1 MNKSKD
7 FIFSILSNVILMILL
22 QLVLLPI
29 YAKIHTPQEF
39 GAFILLLTLVNIIS
53 PILGNTL
60 NNIRLI
66 NKTNFNLIESEY
78 LCLVII
84 GSFIVMIITMIYSF
98 VNVFSLMDT
107 IFSGLWAAFLLI
119 RSYLF
124 VYYRLD
130 FRFKSLLYISIAVSF
145 VMLIGGVSMYFMHVS
160 IFIVLFASEFIMTIL
175 MIIDYRRKFE
185 NFRLKFLNNEDFKNY
200 IELIGANSVL
210 NLINYSDRILL
221 NLFLGTIYVPLFFV
235 ATTIGKI
242 SNLLINPIV
251 TVLLSYEVDSKGQDT
266 IENVKKVFK
275 IIMVVSIMMS
285 IVISIVSW
293 VFIYVF
299 YNEYI
304 SKVQALIFLANLGVI
319 LMSSTAVLQ
328 IKLVANSQFRN
339 NLMINVM
346 TLIIIVLFSA
356 ILVQFFNVYGYA
368 ITLIISAMYKHFA
381 IYHKVMKIIPNKG

>member
-242 SNLLINPIV
+242 SNSLINPIV

-285 IVISIVSW
+285 ILISIVSW

-368 ITLIISAMYKHFA
+368 IALIISAMYKHFA

>member
-242 SNLLINPIV
+242 SNLLINPFV

-368 ITLIISAMYKHFA
+368 IALIISAMYKHFA

>member
-7 FIFSILSNVILMILL
+7 FIFSILSNVILMFLL
-22 QLVLLPI
+22 QLFLLPV
-29 YAKIHTPQEF
+29 YSKIHTPQEF

-356 ILVQFFNVYGYA
+356 ILVKFFNVYGYA
-368 ITLIISAMYKHFA
+368 IALIISAMYKHFA

>member
-1 MNKSKD
+1 
-7 FIFSILSNVILMILL
+7 
-22 QLVLLPI
+22 
-29 YAKIHTPQEF
+29 
-39 GAFILLLTLVNIIS
+39 
-53 PILGNTL
+53 
-60 NNIRLI
+60 
-66 NKTNFNLIESEY
+66 
-78 LCLVII
+78 
-84 GSFIVMIITMIYSF
+84 
-98 VNVFSLMDT
+98 
-107 IFSGLWAAFLLI
+107 
-119 RSYLF
+119 
-124 VYYRLD
+124 
-130 FRFKSLLYISIAVSF
+130 
-145 VMLIGGVSMYFMHVS
+145 
-160 IFIVLFASEFIMTIL
+160 
-175 MIIDYRRKFE
+175 KFE

-368 ITLIISAMYKHFA
+368 IALIISAMYKHFA

>member
-328 IKLVANSQFRN
+328 IKLVANGQFRN

-368 ITLIISAMYKHFA
+368 IALIISAMYKHFA

>member
-84 GSFIVMIITMIYSF
+84 GSFIVMIITIIYSF

-368 ITLIISAMYKHFA
+368 IALIISAMYKHFA

>member
-356 ILVQFFNVYGYA
+356 ILVQFFNIYGYA
-368 ITLIISAMYKHFA
+368 IALIISAMYKHFA

>member
-1 MNKSKD
+1 
-7 FIFSILSNVILMILL
+7 
-22 QLVLLPI
+22 
-29 YAKIHTPQEF
+29 
-39 GAFILLLTLVNIIS
+39 
-53 PILGNTL
+53 
-60 NNIRLI
+60 
-66 NKTNFNLIESEY
+66 
-78 LCLVII
+78 
-84 GSFIVMIITMIYSF
+84 MIYSF

-368 ITLIISAMYKHFA
+368 IALIISAMYKHFA

>member
-7 FIFSILSNVILMILL
+7 FIFSILSNVILMFLL
-22 QLVLLPI
+22 QLFLLPV
-29 YAKIHTPQEF
+29 YSKIHTPQEF

-368 ITLIISAMYKHFA
+368 IALIISAMYKHFA

>member
-368 ITLIISAMYKHFA
+368 IALIISAMYKHFA
-381 IYHKVMKIIPNKG
+381 IYHKVMKIISNKG

>member
-1 MNKSKD
+1 
-7 FIFSILSNVILMILL
+7 
-22 QLVLLPI
+22 
-29 YAKIHTPQEF
+29 
-39 GAFILLLTLVNIIS
+39 
-53 PILGNTL
+53 
-60 NNIRLI
+60 
-66 NKTNFNLIESEY
+66 
-78 LCLVII
+78 
-84 GSFIVMIITMIYSF
+84 
-98 VNVFSLMDT
+98 
-107 IFSGLWAAFLLI
+107 
-119 RSYLF
+119 
-124 VYYRLD
+124 
-130 FRFKSLLYISIAVSF
+130 
-145 VMLIGGVSMYFMHVS
+145 MHVS

-368 ITLIISAMYKHFA
+368 IALIISAMYKHFA

>member
-266 IENVKKVFK
+266 IENVKKVFR

-285 IVISIVSW
+285 IVISIISW
-293 VFIYVF
+293 AFIYVF

-368 ITLIISAMYKHFA
+368 IALIISAMYKHFA

>member
-251 TVLLSYEVDSKGQDT
+251 TVLLSYEVDSKGQGT

-368 ITLIISAMYKHFA
+368 IALIISAMYKHFA